1 MKTRHMSPGLVA
13 AKTGEAGRQLVTRGR
28 AEWFEP
34 GREQFRAVE
43 AGPHEP
49 CRLMACV
56 SKEIVPYLVGRDPP
70 DDPGSLEHLHPRRQC
85 GRAWRTNWRMAPIDT
100 VNSGSG
106 TPPTKRI
113 APRAHRPPAA
123 EPLTGSSVSTSRR
136 AVRGSTVTIIE
147 ARVVEPSAP
156 YVLRVQSL

>member
-49 CRLMACV
+49 CRLMAFV
-56 SKEIVPYLVGRDPP
+56 SREIVPYLVGRDPP
-70 DDPGSLEHLHPRRQC
+70 DDPGSLAHLHPRRLCRPRLAHELADGTDRYRQLRFWDAADETN
-85 GRAWRTNWRMAPIDT
+85 RA
-100 VNSGSG
+100 
-106 TPPTKRI
+106 
-113 APRAHRPPAA
+113 
-123 EPLTGSSVSTSRR
+123 EST
-136 AVRGSTVTIIE
+136 
-147 ARVVEPSAP
+147 
-156 YVLRVQSL
+156 